1 MVLMLS
7 NRFVIHEFQR
17 DSCVGTP
24 RHHCSLP
31 AAELRG
37 VCLCPP
43 RFPPGQCV
51 RNGRG
56 ATHTAQVL
64 LTNTGRVAGAHS
76 LLGFMS
82 PPRPGVEGA
91 PLQELVGFDKVHLA
105 PGESVS
111 VAIAVSAHDLT
122 RTSRGGGREVDQGN
136 WTLRIGDTRT
146 TLEVR

>member
-1 MVLMLS
+1 MSAPHVTIAASPLQS
-7 NRFVIHEFQR
+7 YAASASVHHAFRR
-17 DSCVGTP
+17 DNVFAMG
-24 RHHCSLP
+24 
-31 AAELRG
+31 G
-37 VCLCPP
+37 
-43 RFPPGQCV
+43 
-51 RNGRG
+51 G

-122 RTSRGGGREVDQGN
+122 RTSRGGGREVDKGN